1 MSSILGITKSLVW
14 DKFKFMNM
22 ILLGNLICLLIIIV
36 VGIANPFNSR
46 YPQGLMN
53 LTYGIVFIVGVL
65 GLVLMNEKILGS
77 NRYRLIP
84 VSNWGL
90 YAVNIVTTIVNFLY
104 LLVIETSILACG
116 YFFNNGY
123 FFNKRNFGQEI
134 YHIQQNYPLSDMSR
148 AALLLALGVIL
159 IWTIS
164 TLLRLIIEWSS
175 NFLPVKNNYLL
186 KGIVIIGVI
195 LIGTMILFQT
205 LINISQISLYNLS
218 GVKTNLFHQKRT
230 EPIIDGI
237 A

>member
-134 YHIQQNYPLSDMSR
+134 YHILGWRHGAEVQVFVGRAHQAFQLGLDDLHECLARGQATRDFGADRTFLDAVDEILDHRQGNVGLEQGHAHFAQRVLDVVFGQLGLAGDM
-148 AALLLALGVIL
+148 AQ
-159 IWTIS
+159 
-164 TLLRLIIEWSS
+164 RL
-175 NFLPVKNNYLL
+175 
-186 KGIVIIGVI
+186 
-195 LIGTMILFQT
+195 
-205 LINISQISLYNLS
+205 
-218 GVKTNLFHQKRT
+218 
-230 EPIIDGI
+230 
-237 A
+237 